1 MLRSILP
8 PSEPCERL
16 APHTAPRSI
25 LLRDLPAEIGL
36 GCPSPR
42 RLRLHSRSVSILH
55 LRSLAF
61 VVPTD
66 GAPALRRPPFGA
78 GISHGMMALVPS
90 SPMSPVGPVHSSRC
104 LSAGRLRFLGHRFL
118 LGSCTALAVG
128 LLIYRVCPCLRRSV
142 PMRVS
147 TFPSIEMRLGWVLSL
162 LRGHGVLPRNP
173 SDILVRRPDQPSL
186 LLTAP
191 ASRVTE
197 PRREF
202 TFVHPSNLPLARSAR
217 EQAFLRLLLPGFGPR
232 RYQQRPQ
239 GGGSAWTLAEM
250 LISIT
255 RMERLRVARSDL
267 TSGSTARRNVTALVP
282 CIPEGQ
288 QWLALC
294 P

>member
-1 MLRSILP
+1 
-8 PSEPCERL
+8 
-16 APHTAPRSI
+16 
-25 LLRDLPAEIGL
+25 
-36 GCPSPR
+36 
-42 RLRLHSRSVSILH
+42 
-55 LRSLAF
+55 
-61 VVPTD
+61 
-66 GAPALRRPPFGA
+66 
-78 GISHGMMALVPS
+78 
-90 SPMSPVGPVHSSRC
+90 MSPVGPVHSSRC

-255 RMERLRVARSDL
+255 RMERLRVARLVLARNERTVGHRSMLKCTSLSTTAGVGRQIPSAPLVAARRL
-267 TSGSTARRNVTALVP
+267 TPIRFIPRLKTLDARYPSGSKIANIGRLNR
-282 CIPEGQ
+282 
-288 QWLALC
+288 
-294 P
+294 